1 MTNVK
6 PELWTGYKITKNSMD
21 VKQYRLGF
29 ICKTATTTEIQDV
42 AGKRTSNM
50 SKLTNF
56 LL

>member
-1 MTNVK
+1 VTNVK

-29 ICKTATTTEIQDV
+29 ICMTATTTEIQDV